1 MSGFTLPVKTT
12 AAATTRLFQVLAGF
26 GVFLFFFFFFKKK
39 SRCNL
44 SDPLFVSLSVV
55 LEGDRDVCV
64 CVSERER
71 VNVCVLSKTKV
82 EHWKK
87 NECKRFEALI
97 FELSV

>member
-26 GVFLFFFFFFKKK
+26 GVFLFFFSLKKK

-55 LEGDRDVCV
+55 LEGDRDVRV

-87 NECKRFEALI
+87 NKCKRFEALI

>member
-1 MSGFTLPVKTT
+1 M
-12 AAATTRLFQVLAGF
+12 
-26 GVFLFFFFFFKKK
+26 
-39 SRCNL
+39 C
-44 SDPLFVSLSVV
+44 
-55 LEGDRDVCV
+55 VCV